1 MKFTLTPNDELKF
14 KIKQNWDL
22 GAPITIIDGASSY
35 KHIKYLIRNR
45 ACYNSTYCTSFANVL
60 SLEIRKNKGTIIY
73 EIENI
78 QLDFHGD
85 GKNLRIG
92 SIDVTVDELTNMAKV
107 KVNIEKVPSFD
118 EKIFSF
124 FSLMTSGFTKKIEE
138 QKNKNFNK
146 ELEEKKI
153 LEEIIKNKAKE
164 TITNEY

>member
-1 MKFTLTPNDELKF
+1 MKFTLLSNDDLKF

-60 SLEIRKNKGTIIY
+60 SLEISKNKGTIIY

-78 QLDFHGD
+78 QLDFHGE
-85 GKNLRIG
+85 GKSLKI
-92 SIDVTVDELTNMAKV
+92 SSVDVTVDELTNMAKV

-118 EKIFSF
+118 EKAFSF
-124 FSLMTSGFTKKIEE
+124 FSQLPFAKKGAKTDPRVVPTLSFT
-138 QKNKNFNK
+138 
-146 ELEEKKI
+146 
-153 LEEIIKNKAKE
+153 
-164 TITNEY
+164 